1 MASNSNLT
9 ISSVLFF
16 FLFVLLW
23 VYKSLMPT
31 LNEIE
36 GWNKNNLELSLKTK
50 LNSTFNIQGR
60 KILKSELYLACFPT
74 PSDP

>member
-1 MASNSNLT
+1 
-9 ISSVLFF
+9 
-16 FLFVLLW
+16 
-23 VYKSLMPT
+23 MPT

-36 GWNKNNLELSLKTK
+36 GWNKNNLELSLKAK